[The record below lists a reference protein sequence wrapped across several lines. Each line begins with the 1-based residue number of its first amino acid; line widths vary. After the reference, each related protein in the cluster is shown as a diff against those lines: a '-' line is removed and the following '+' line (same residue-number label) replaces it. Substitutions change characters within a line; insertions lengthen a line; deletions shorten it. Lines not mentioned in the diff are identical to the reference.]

1 MSDSNMLIAYSWA
14 AGLFQQQLPSSLMD
28 VEKRA
33 KLVNEMNGPLIRGN
47 TPLVADKMLLIDL
60 DNDEK
65 DLLLDNIARI
75 SMAFLTEELDDKI
88 RKNILLR
95 LWTGCIEAAKAIR
108 FNYVAGIQDGVVV
121 EAPITLQY
129 RQAIFTSLIDLHS
142 RIDLIYRAGVE
153 AAPAYKK
160 LLKQYYSL
168 SGVPSDSII
177 RRCLNEYNK
186 E

>member
-47 TPLVADKMLLIDL
+47 TPLVADKMLLIGL

-108 FNYVAGIQDGVVV
+108 FTSVAGIRNGLVI
-121 EAPITLQY
+121 EAPISIEY
-129 RQAIFTSLIDLHS
+129 RQSIFN
-142 RIDLIYRAGVE
+142 
-153 AAPAYKK
+153 
-160 LLKQYYSL
+160 LK
-168 SGVPSDSII
+168 
-177 RRCLNEYNK
+177 
-186 E
+186 